1 MRVAAVVATA
11 LVFVAGVGGVIAW
24 LTASNQVE
32 NAFTLGTVVPDLS
45 ESGPD
50 GGPFEDGDNIKQNVN
65 VTNNGN
71 IPIYVRAQVS
81 IYWLD
86 ANGNQMWEE
95 PYMGEKDP
103 GQPTGV
109 IIPPG
114 DYMMTW
120 GSSVMDAADL
130 GAFDGTCWVKGAD
143 GFYYWTMPLNPKTE
157 DGTLEPTENLIE
169 RCEYYG
175 EYSDG
180 RRFVCDI
187 SIQGIQAEPARAVEE
202 AWGVTV
208 DSNTGA
214 ITALPGDG
222 QNAGGSTTDSNNQ
235 AGA

>member
-130 GAFDGTCWVKGAD
+130 GAFDGTCWVK
-143 GFYYWTMPLNPKTE
+143 
-157 DGTLEPTENLIE
+157 
-169 RCEYYG
+169 
-175 EYSDG
+175 
-180 RRFVCDI
+180 
-187 SIQGIQAEPARAVEE
+187 
-202 AWGVTV
+202 
-208 DSNTGA
+208 
-214 ITALPGDG
+214 
-222 QNAGGSTTDSNNQ
+222 
-235 AGA
+235 